1 MLYLHGLGHFYP
13 ENVITNRF
21 LEELDIGTS
30 EEWILERVGIRTR
43 RTVLPL
49 DYIKETK
56 NRDPRE
62 AFAAGMYN
70 NAMTGAAAARM
81 ALQRAGLK
89 PEDIGLVISG
99 SSAPDNLS
107 PAEAIT
113 IAAELGI
120 DAPCFD
126 LNSACTSF
134 GMQINFLYRTKPD
147 ALPPYVL
154 VVNPENLT
162 RSIDY
167 SDRKT
172 AVLFGD
178 GSSAAVVSATVPSL
192 AAFSACSYESK
203 PSSWDK
209 VGITRM
215 GYFQQDGNAVQG
227 FAIRKTTDAIR
238 TLQETHSL
246 NDGSRFIFVGHQANL
261 GMLKTVCERTGIPE
275 QNHWHTVVEFGNTGC
290 SGAPAVVSQQWDELH
305 PGDYVAIVIV
315 GAGFTWVHMM
325 LKVKEA

>member
-70 NAMTGAAAARM
+70 NTTTGAAAARM

-89 PEDIGLVISG
+89 TEDIGLVISG

-107 PAEAIT
+107 PAEATT

-120 DAPCFD
+120 DVPCFD

-134 GMQINFLYRTKPD
+134 GMQINFLNRTKPD

-154 VVNPENLT
+154 LVNPENLT

-178 GSSAAVVSATVPSL
+178 GSSAAVVSATVPSR
-192 AAFSACSYESK
+192 AAFSACSCESK

-215 GYFQQDGNAVQG
+215 GYFHQDGNAVQG

-238 TLQETHSL
+238 TLQETHSI
-246 NDGSRFIFVGHQANL
+246 NGSRFIFVGHQANM
-261 GMLKTVCERTGIPE
+261 GMLTTVCERAGIPE
-275 QNHWHTVVEFGNTGC
+275 QNHWHTVADFGNTGC
-290 SGAPAVVSQQWDELH
+290 SGAPAVVSQHWDELH
-305 PGDYVAIVIV
+305 PGDHVAIVIV

-325 LKVKEA
+325 LKVEDA